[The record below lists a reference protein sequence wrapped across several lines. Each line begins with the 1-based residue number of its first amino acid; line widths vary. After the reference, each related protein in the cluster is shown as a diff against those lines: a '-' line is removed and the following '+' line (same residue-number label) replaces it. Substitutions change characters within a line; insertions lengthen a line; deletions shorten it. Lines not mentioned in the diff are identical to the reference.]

1 MAETSLP
8 VLSAASVTTNV
19 LAFALANGTIVMQ
32 SIPTNV
38 SGTAL
43 VGQGLMAT
51 SIPVVVA
58 SDQNGALGSSNIAQ
72 VFATS
77 TAFTVVGVKSAPGVL
92 NGLSL
97 SCPNSTN
104 AVFLK
109 VYNVTAASVT
119 SASSPAGIYMVPS
132 GGVNNPYLPIGGV
145 AFTTAIS
152 YVVTKLATTTD
163 TTAVQS
169 GDVVGAIYFV

>member
-8 VLSAASVTTNV
+8 VLSAASVTTNI
-19 LAFALANGTIVMQ
+19 LAFALANSTIIMQ
-32 SIPTNV
+32 SIPTNT

-43 VGQGLMAT
+43 VGQSAMAN
-51 SIPVVVA
+51 SLPVVIA
-58 SDQNGALGSSNIAQ
+58 SDQSGALGSSAVAQ

-77 TAFTVVGVKSAPGVL
+77 TAFSVVSVKSAPGVL

-97 SCPNSTN
+97 GCPNTTN

-119 SASSPAGIYMVPS
+119 SASSPAGIFMVPS
-132 GGVNNPYLPIGGV
+132 GGVTNPYVPIGGV